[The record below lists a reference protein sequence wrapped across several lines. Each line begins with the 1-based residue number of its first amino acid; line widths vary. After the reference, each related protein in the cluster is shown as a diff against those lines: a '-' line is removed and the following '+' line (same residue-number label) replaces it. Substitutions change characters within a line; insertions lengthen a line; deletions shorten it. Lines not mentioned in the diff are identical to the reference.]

1 MSRYRKGE
9 NCIVCCFLFC
19 SGSGSFKV
27 FGIFPL
33 NKNETWVDYQNG
45 VMLSEA
51 FRYAIMKVNNDD
63 IMYGYEFRIE
73 NIESCFTET
82 CVRKKLL
89 LAYIDAMQFLIGP
102 YSSET
107 SYFASILTDTFRM
120 PSVSYSATYSDF
132 GRYGSMQRYMFRTVP
147 SDDYRVLAALD
158 FIHQS
163 KWNYVSVI
171 SSHGYDGER
180 DAIIFIRK
188 LSQYGTCL
196 SSQDIIPKFKN
207 GRDYYEEV
215 INRVSSNTRLNVLVL
230 FTGNQDSWNIL
241 KKLKEKKLFHRFT
254 ILCIYGCT
262 NYLEVLDENH
272 AIANG
277 TLSLHIHNTEVKGFK
292 TWFLQQ
298 KPKNH
303 PFKDFYFERFWENV
317 FKCNFDNTTTYKTK
331 CTGNENLKVGQG
343 YYPNTPIHTVI
354 DAVYVLAQTVRNFVG
369 KVCKKKTESQVNS
382 TCRIDPTNT
391 HKNTRYLTNRISE
404 LAYKDGTIRIPK
416 PGQLQLDQSRNGSI
430 IRYDVNRFSHNPKTG
445 LSTNE
450 LIWTWR
456 VERNLNTTSKMVEES
471 SLAATQWYGTGNQS
485 VSDVGK
491 CSLPCSIGEYEEHD
505 RNYLHEKCCWRCRKC
520 PRNNIVVNNT
530 CIPCSATEYPD
541 EKRIQCLALPVKTI
555 LWDSNMVSIVFIL
568 FSVLGLL
575 LTIGVAVVFSRNN
588 ANRIVRAS
596 GRDLCYTI
604 MVGICMIFVCP
615 FVFLSRT
622 NKTTCVL
629 RGALPGFA
637 FLTCYAPLFLKTNR
651 IYRIFFSARVSV
663 TRPSLVS
670 SQSQFALLFGV
681 LAIQAIV
688 SVVWFTSQ
696 IPIPEADLS
705 KDSSYVT
712 VHCSS
717 DANPI
722 LMILNLS
729 LSVLFMISCT
739 VLAFKTRHFPK
750 NYNEAKYI
758 GITLYITCVI
768 WSLFLP
774 IFFLTS
780 AVEYDF
786 LREYLMCI
794 ICVLIGFVTLCGM
807 FGPKVLMIYHT
818 PPEGTSQGSLPTW
831 YITNSRDNETDQ
843 NRENTAF
850 TTILPEKN

>member
-1 MSRYRKGE
+1 MTVSFVIY
-9 NCIVCCFLFC
+9 
-19 SGSGSFKV
+19 SGSGAFTV

-51 FRYAIMKVNNDD
+51 FRYAVMKVNKDD
-63 IMYGYEFRIE
+63 AMYGYKLQISK
-73 NIESCFTET
+73 IESCFTED
-82 CVRKKLL
+82 CVRRKLL
-89 LAYIDAMQFLIGP
+89 LAYLHTLQFLIGP

-107 SYFASILTDTFRM
+107 SYFASILTDTFKL
-120 PSVSYSATYSDF
+120 PSISYSATYSDF
-132 GRYGSMQRYMFRTVP
+132 GRYGSRQKFMFRTVP
-147 SDDYRVLAALD
+147 SDDYRVLAALE
-158 FIHQS
+158 FIRQS

-188 LSQYGTCL
+188 LSHYGTCL

-215 INRVSSNTRLNVLVL
+215 INRVSSNPRLTVLVL
-230 FTGNQDSWNIL
+230 FTGNEDSWNIL
-241 KKLKEKKLFHRFT
+241 KKLKEKKLFGRFT

-262 NYLEVLDENH
+262 NYLEVLDGNH
-272 AIANG
+272 VVANG
-277 TLSLHIHNTEVKGFK
+277 TLSLHIHNTEVEGFK

-298 KPKNH
+298 NPSKH
-303 PFKDFYFERFWENV
+303 PYNDIYFETFWENV
-317 FKCNFDNTTTYKTK
+317 FKCNFGNKTTYIKK
-331 CTGNENLKVGQG
+331 CTGDEKLSVGQG
-343 YYPNTPIHTVI
+343 YYPNTPIHTVL
-354 DAVYVLAQTVRNFVG
+354 DAVYGLAQTVRDFVG
-369 KVCKKKTESQVNS
+369 RFCKIQRESDKNT
-382 TCRIDPTNT
+382 TCRIDATHT
-391 HKNTRYLTNRISE
+391 HKNTNYLARQLSKLVYN
-404 LAYKDGTIRIPK
+404 DGTIRIPK
-416 PGQLQLDQSRNGSI
+416 SGDLQLDQSRNSSV
-430 IRYDVNRFSHNPKTG
+430 IRYDVNRFQYNPKTD
-445 LSTNE
+445 LSKNE

-456 VERNLNTTSKMVEES
+456 VNRGMNTTSKLVEES
-471 SLAATQWYGTGNQS
+471 SMASTQWFGSGNQS
-485 VSDVGK
+485 VADVGQ
-491 CSLPCSIGEYEEHD
+491 CSLPCSTGEYEEHD
-505 RNYLHEKCCWRCRKC
+505 RNHLAEKCCWRCRKC

-530 CIPCSATEYPD
+530 CATCLATEYPD
-541 EKRIQCLALPVKTI
+541 EKRTRCLALPVKTI
-555 LWDSNMVSIVFIL
+555 MLDSNMVSIVFIL
-568 FSVLGLL
+568 FSILGLL
-575 LTIGVAVVFSRNN
+575 LTIGVAIIFSRNN

-615 FVFLSRT
+615 FVFLSKT

-670 SQSQFALLFGV
+670 SQSQFAALFGV

-696 IPIPEADLS
+696 IPIPEADVS
-705 KDSSYVT
+705 KDLSCVT

-774 IFFLTS
+774 IFFLTR

-818 PPEGTSQGSLPTW
+818 PPQGTSQGSLPTW
-831 YITNSRDNETDQ
+831 YITNSKDNETDN